1 MSGMPTKYAISGSPR
16 SGSTWLHNALI
27 HSGRFRGLPDEDTVH
42 ANTGL
47 FVTDE
52 NQYSHYALLCLSSE
66 TGQASLAISRMMLAA
81 LQNVLAARYGGT
93 ENFILN
99 SPYYSFFIDTMFNNN
114 FAHKFIYI
122 RRQADHTALS
132 MIRHPFLSSQLG
144 GAPDTFYSM
153 IRKGKCLE
161 NPHVPSEIL
170 AEFNQRY
177 QYLTPYDRA
186 LFKYLCFASAFATL
200 SKTIPPECSFVLDY
214 GSFDSDRNHRDRC
227 GDFLELNG
235 QQRDVV
241 LSSFRKTQVSTAT
254 LPPHDPGF
262 RQKILEAEARLLEA

>member
-1 MSGMPTKYAISGSPR
+1 MPTKYAIAGSPR

-27 HSGRFRGLPDEDTVH
+27 HSGRFRGLPDGDNTVH

-52 NQYSHYALLCLSSE
+52 NQYSHYALLRLSSE
-66 TGQASLAISRMMLAA
+66 TSQVSLFVSRMLLGA
-81 LQNVLAARYGGT
+81 LQNVLATRYGGT
-93 ENFILN
+93 GKFILN

-114 FAHKFIYI
+114 CAQKFIYI
-122 RRQADHTALS
+122 RRHADHIALS
-132 MIRHPFLSSQLG
+132 MIRHQFLSSQLG
-144 GAPDTFYSM
+144 GELDTFYSM
-153 IRKGKCLE
+153 VRKGKCLE
-161 NPHVPSEIL
+161 SPHVPSEIL

-177 QYLTPYDRA
+177 QHLTPYDRA
-186 LFKYLCFASAFATL
+186 LFKCLCFASAFVTL

-227 GDFLELNG
+227 GDFLELND
-235 QQRDVV
+235 QQRDAV
-241 LSSFRKTQVSTAT
+241 LSSFRKTQVSTAI